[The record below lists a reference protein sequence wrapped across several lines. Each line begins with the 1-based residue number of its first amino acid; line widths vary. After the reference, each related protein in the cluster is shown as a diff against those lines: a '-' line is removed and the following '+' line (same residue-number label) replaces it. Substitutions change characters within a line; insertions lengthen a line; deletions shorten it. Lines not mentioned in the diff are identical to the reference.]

1 MSPKVARRKSLHR
14 SLFNVGISGI
24 TLTNSGSLIEPQWVE
39 ITQHEISIANLP
51 PAFEGFSIVQL
62 TDLHHSSIVTLDY
75 LQACFRQ
82 VVDLQPDLVVMTGD
96 YINYQEKY
104 AQPVAH
110 AIGETIIGAGIP
122 TYAVLGNHDHW
133 NSDWNDDWNDDSDA
147 SAFPLRNRWKGDAVE
162 VINALTA
169 GGIKVLMNESALL
182 QRGGDRLWL
191 LGCGDLLAGN
201 FDLECALGSLPL
213 TDEPR
218 FLLMHNPQPIESIAH
233 HGFDLVLSGHTHGG
247 QISLP
252 FVPPKVGNKYLAG
265 LFYVGA
271 SRLYV
276 CRGLGVTGV
285 PIRFMTT
292 PEIACFRLVR
302 SSAVRSTTTH
312 FPTQRNSRSTYY
324 KRLERYT
331 RLETAS
337 SKGWSVG
344 VFSSNR
350 SPL

>member
-1 MSPKVARRKSLHR
+1 
-14 SLFNVGISGI
+14 VGISGI

-82 VVDLQPDLVVMTGD
+82 VVDLQPNLVVMTGD
-96 YINYQEKY
+96 YITYQEKY
-104 AQPVAH
+104 AQPVAQ
-110 AIGETIIGAGIP
+110 AISETIIEAGIP

-133 NSDWNDDWNDDSDA
+133 NNDWNDDSDA
-147 SAFPLRNRWKGDAVE
+147 GVFPLRNRWKGDGLE
-162 VINALTA
+162 VFNALTA

-182 QRGGDRLWL
+182 QRGSDRLWL
-191 LGCGDLLAGN
+191 VGCDDLLAGD
-201 FDLECALGSLPL
+201 FDLEYALGSLPS
-213 TDEPR
+213 TNEPR

-252 FVPPKVGNKYLAG
+252 FVPPKVGSKYLAG
-265 LFYVGA
+265 LFYVDA

-302 SSAVRSTTTH
+302 SSGARSTATNSL
-312 FPTQRNSRSTYY
+312 TQRNSRSTYY

>member
-1 MSPKVARRKSLHR
+1 MSPKAERSRFLHR
-14 SLFNVGISGI
+14 SLFNMGISGI
-24 TLTNSGSLIEPQWVE
+24 TLTNSESFIEPQWIE
-39 ITQHEISIANLP
+39 ITQHKISVANLP

-62 TDLHHSSIVTLDY
+62 TDLHHGSMVTLDY

-82 VVDLQPDLVVMTGD
+82 VVDLQPDLVVLTGD
-96 YINYQEKY
+96 YITNEEEY
-104 AQPVAH
+104 AQPVAQ
-110 AIGETIIGAGIP
+110 AIGEIIVDAGIP

-133 NSDWNDDWNDDSDA
+133 NSDWSNDWNDGLDTDV
-147 SAFPLRNRWKGDAVE
+147 FPLRNRWKGDGVE

-182 QRGGDRLWL
+182 RRGSDRLWL
-191 LGCGDLLAGN
+191 IGCGDFLAGD
-201 FDLECALGSLPL
+201 FDLERALASLPS

-218 FLLMHNPQPIESIAH
+218 FLLMHNPQPIELIAH

-302 SSAVRSTTTH
+302 ASGVQSAATTSL
-312 FPTQRNSRSTYY
+312 TQRNSQSPRYSSFDRYS
-324 KRLERYT
+324 RLAI
-331 RLETAS
+331 AS
-337 SKGWSVG
+337 SRG
-344 VFSSNR
+344 
-350 SPL
+350 

>member
-1 MSPKVARRKSLHR
+1 MLPKVAQRKSLHR
-14 SLFNVGISGI
+14 SLFNMGISGI

-96 YINYQEKY
+96 YITYQEKY
-104 AQPVAH
+104 AQPVAQ
-110 AIGETIIGAGIP
+110 AISDIIIKAGIP

-147 SAFPLRNRWKGDAVE
+147 DVFSLRNRWKGDGLE
-162 VINALTA
+162 VFNALTT
-169 GGIKVLMNESALL
+169 GGIKVLMNESASVE
-182 QRGGDRLWL
+182 RGSDRLWL
-191 LGCGDLLAGN
+191 VGCGDFLAGD
-201 FDLECALGSLPL
+201 FDLERALESLPS
-213 TDEPR
+213 TDKPR

-252 FVPPKVGNKYLAG
+252 FVPPKVGSKYLAG
-265 LFYVGA
+265 LFYVAG

-302 SSAVRSTTTH
+302 ASGAQSITANS
-312 FPTQRNSRSTYY
+312 PTQRNSRSTYY
-324 KRLERYT
+324 RRLERYT
-331 RLETAS
+331 RLEIAS

-344 VFSSNR
+344 VFSSNK

>member
-1 MSPKVARRKSLHR
+1 MSPKVERRRALHR

-24 TLTNSGSLIEPQWVE
+24 TLTNSESLVEPQWIE

-51 PAFEGFSIVQL
+51 PAFEDFSIVQL

-82 VVDLQPDLVVMTGD
+82 VVELQPDLVVMTGD
-96 YINYQEKY
+96 YITRQEKY
-104 AQPVAH
+104 AQPVAQ
-110 AIGETIIGAGIP
+110 AICKIIVEAGIP

-133 NSDWNDDWNDDSDA
+133 NNDWNNEWNDDLDA
-147 SAFPLRNRWKGDAVE
+147 GVFPLRNRWKGDGVK
-162 VINALTA
+162 VLNALVA
-169 GGIKVLMNESALL
+169 GRIKVLMNESVPL
-182 QRGGDRLWL
+182 QRGNDRLWL
-191 LGCGDLLAGN
+191 VGCDDFLAGD
-201 FDLECALGSLPL
+201 FDLERALTSLPS
-213 TDEPR
+213 TGEPR

-302 SSAVRSTTTH
+302 SS
-312 FPTQRNSRSTYY
+312 
-324 KRLERYT
+324 
-331 RLETAS
+331 
-337 SKGWSVG
+337 G
-344 VFSSNR
+344 VQSIAA
-350 SPL
+350 

>member
-1 MSPKVARRKSLHR
+1 MSPKVERRRALHR

-24 TLTNSGSLIEPQWVE
+24 TLTNFESLVEPQWIEV
-39 ITQHEISIANLP
+39 TQHEISIANLP
-51 PAFEGFSIVQL
+51 PAFEGYSIVQL

-96 YINYQEKY
+96 YITRQEKY
-104 AQPVAH
+104 AQPVAQ
-110 AIGETIIGAGIP
+110 AIREIIVEAGIP

-133 NSDWNDDWNDDSDA
+133 NNDWNNDWNDDLDA
-147 SAFPLRNRWKGDAVE
+147 SVFPLRNRWRGDGVE
-162 VINALTA
+162 VLNALSA
-169 GGIKVLMNESALL
+169 GKIKVLMNESVPL
-182 QRGGDRLWL
+182 QRGNDRLWL
-191 LGCGDLLAGN
+191 VGCDDFLAGD
-201 FDLECALGSLPL
+201 FDLEHALTSLPS

-276 CRGLGVTGV
+276 SRGLGVTGV

-302 SSAVRSTTTH
+302 SS
-312 FPTQRNSRSTYY
+312 
-324 KRLERYT
+324 
-331 RLETAS
+331 
-337 SKGWSVG
+337 G
-344 VFSSNR
+344 VQSIAA
-350 SPL
+350 

>member
-1 MSPKVARRKSLHR
+1 MSPKVARRRSLHR

-24 TLTNSGSLIEPQWVE
+24 TLTNSGSLIEPQWIE

-51 PAFEGFSIVQL
+51 PVFEGFSIVQL

-96 YINYQEKY
+96 YITYQEKY
-104 AQPVAH
+104 AQPVAQ
-110 AIGETIIGAGIP
+110 AVSEIIIEAGIP

-133 NSDWNDDWNDDSDA
+133 NNDSDA
-147 SAFPLRNRWKGDAVE
+147 NMFTLRNRWKGDGVE
-162 VINALTA
+162 VLNALTD

-182 QRGGDRLWL
+182 QRGNNRLWL
-191 LGCGDLLAGN
+191 IGCDDLLAGD
-201 FDLECALGSLPL
+201 FDLERALASLPS

-252 FVPPKVGNKYLAG
+252 FVPPKVGSKYLAG

-302 SSAVRSTTTH
+302 SSGVRSTAGNSL
-312 FPTQRNSRSTYY
+312 TQRNSESPYY
-324 KRLERYT
+324 KRLERYA
-331 RLETAS
+331 RLEIAS
-337 SKGWSVG
+337 SNG
-344 VFSSNR
+344 
-350 SPL
+350 

>member
-1 MSPKVARRKSLHR
+1 MSPKTEKRRFLHR

-24 TLTNSGSLIEPQWVE
+24 TLTNSGSLIEPQWIE

-51 PAFEGFSIVQL
+51 PAFEGFSIAQL
-62 TDLHHSSIVTLDY
+62 TDLHHSSMVTLDY

-96 YINYQEKY
+96 YITYQEKY
-104 AQPVAH
+104 AQPVAQ
-110 AIGETIIGAGIP
+110 AICEIIVEAGIP
-122 TYAVLGNHDHW
+122 TYGVLGNHDHW
-133 NSDWNDDWNDDSDA
+133 NSDWNNDSDT
-147 SAFPLRNRWKGDAVE
+147 SMFPLRNRWKGDGVE
-162 VINALTA
+162 VLNALTA
-169 GGIKVLMNESALL
+169 GGMKVLMNESALL
-182 QRGGDRLWL
+182 QRGSDRLWL
-191 LGCGDLLAGN
+191 VGCGDFLAGD
-201 FDLECALGSLPL
+201 FDLERALASIPS

-252 FVPPKVGNKYLAG
+252 FVPPKVGSKYLAG

-302 SSAVRSTTTH
+302 SSGGRSTATNSL
-312 FPTQRNSRSTYY
+312 TQRNSRSPYY
-324 KRLERYT
+324 KRLDRYA
-331 RLETAS
+331 RLAIAS
-337 SKGWSVG
+337 SNG
-344 VFSSNR
+344 
-350 SPL
+350 

>member
-1 MSPKVARRKSLHR
+1 MSPKTEKRRFLHR

-24 TLTNSGSLIEPQWVE
+24 TLTNSGSLIEPQWIE

-62 TDLHHSSIVTLDY
+62 TDLHHSSMVTLDY

-96 YINYQEKY
+96 YITYQEKY
-104 AQPVAH
+104 AQPVAQ
-110 AIGETIIGAGIP
+110 AICEIIVEAGIP
-122 TYAVLGNHDHW
+122 TYGVLGNHDHW
-133 NSDWNDDWNDDSDA
+133 NSDWNNDSDT
-147 SAFPLRNRWKGDAVE
+147 SMFPLRNRWKGDGVE
-162 VINALTA
+162 VLNALTA
-169 GGIKVLMNESALL
+169 GGMKVLMNESALL
-182 QRGGDRLWL
+182 QRGSDRLWL
-191 LGCGDLLAGN
+191 VGCGDFLAGD
-201 FDLECALGSLPL
+201 FDLEHALASIPS

-252 FVPPKVGNKYLAG
+252 FVPPKVGSKYLAG

-302 SSAVRSTTTH
+302 SSGVRSTATNSL
-312 FPTQRNSRSTYY
+312 TQRNSRSPYY
-324 KRLERYT
+324 KRLDRYA
-331 RLETAS
+331 RLAIAS
-337 SKGWSVG
+337 SNG
-344 VFSSNR
+344 
-350 SPL
+350 

>member
-1 MSPKVARRKSLHR
+1 MSPKAERRRFLHR

-24 TLTNSGSLIEPQWVE
+24 TLTNSGSLIEPQWIE

-62 TDLHHSSIVTLDY
+62 TDLHHSSMVTLDY

-82 VVDLQPDLVVMTGD
+82 VVDLQPDLVVLTGD
-96 YINYQEKY
+96 YITYQEKY
-104 AQPVAH
+104 AQPVAQ
-110 AIGETIIGAGIP
+110 AIREIIIDAGIP

-133 NSDWNDDWNDDSDA
+133 NNDWNDDWNDDSDA
-147 SAFPLRNRWKGDAVE
+147 TVFPLRNRWKGDGLE
-162 VINALTA
+162 VFNALTA
-169 GGIKVLMNESALL
+169 EGIKVLMNESALL
-182 QRGGDRLWL
+182 QRGSDRLWL
-191 LGCGDLLAGN
+191 VGCDDFLAGD
-201 FDLECALGSLPL
+201 FDLEHALASLPS

-218 FLLMHNPQPIESIAH
+218 FLLMHNPQPIESISH

-252 FVPPKVGNKYLAG
+252 FVPPKVGSKYLSG
-265 LFYVGA
+265 LFYVGT

-292 PEIACFRLVR
+292 PEIAYFRLVR
-302 SSAVRSTTTH
+302 PSGIRSTAAN
-312 FPTQRNSRSTYY
+312 FPAQRNPQSPYY
-324 KRLERYT
+324 KRFERYS
-331 RLETAS
+331 RLESAS
-337 SKGWSVG
+337 SKG
-344 VFSSNR
+344 
-350 SPL
+350 

>member
-1 MSPKVARRKSLHR
+1 MSPKATRIRSLHR

-75 LQACFRQ
+75 LQACFQQ

-96 YINYQEKY
+96 YITYQEKY
-104 AQPVAH
+104 AQPVAQ
-110 AIGETIIGAGIP
+110 AIGETIIEAGIP

-147 SAFPLRNRWKGDAVE
+147 DAFSLRNRWKGDGLE

-169 GGIKVLMNESALL
+169 KGIKVLMNEAALL
-182 QRGGDRLWL
+182 RRGGDRLWL
-191 LGCGDLLAGN
+191 VGCDDLLAGDFN
-201 FDLECALGSLPL
+201 LEHALETLPS

-233 HGFDLVLSGHTHGG
+233 HRFDLVLSGHTHGG

-252 FVPPKVGNKYLAG
+252 FVPPKVGSKYLAG

-302 SSAVRSTTTH
+302 ASGVRSTTPN
-312 FPTQRNSRSTYY
+312 FPTRRNSRSAYY

>member
-14 SLFNVGISGI
+14 SLFNMGISGI
-24 TLTNSGSLIEPQWVE
+24 TLTNSGNLIEPQWVE

-62 TDLHHSSIVTLDY
+62 TDLHHSSMVTLDY

-96 YINYQEKY
+96 YITYQEKY
-104 AQPVAH
+104 AQPVAQ
-110 AIGETIIGAGIP
+110 AIGETIIEAGIP

-133 NSDWNDDWNDDSDA
+133 NSDWNDDWNNDSDA
-147 SAFPLRNRWKGDAVE
+147 DVFPLRNRWKGDGLE
-162 VINALTA
+162 VTNALTA
-169 GGIKVLMNESALL
+169 EGIKVLMNESAPLR
-182 QRGGDRLWL
+182 RGNDRLWL
-191 LGCGDLLAGN
+191 VGCDDLLAGD
-201 FDLECALGSLPL
+201 FDLERALGDLPL
-213 TDEPR
+213 ADEPR

-233 HGFDLVLSGHTHGG
+233 HRFDLVLSGHTHGG

-252 FVPPKVGNKYLAG
+252 FVPPKVGRKYLAG

-302 SSAVRSTTTH
+302 SSGLRSTIAN
-312 FPTQRNSRSTYY
+312 FPTRHNSRSTYY

-331 RLETAS
+331 RLEIAS

>member
-1 MSPKVARRKSLHR
+1 MSPKTERRRALHR

-24 TLTNSGSLIEPQWVE
+24 TLTNSESLVEPQWIE

-51 PAFEGFSIVQL
+51 PDFEDFSIVQL

-96 YINYQEKY
+96 YITYQEKY
-104 AQPVAH
+104 AKPVAQ
-110 AIGETIIGAGIP
+110 AISKIIVEAGIP

-133 NSDWNDDWNDDSDA
+133 NNDWNNDLDTDV
-147 SAFPLRNRWKGDAVE
+147 FPLQNRWKGDGVE
-162 VINALTA
+162 VHNALTA
-169 GGIKVLMNESALL
+169 AGIKVLMNESAML

-191 LGCGDLLAGN
+191 VGCGDFLAGD
-201 FDLECALGSLPL
+201 FDLERAIASLPSI
-213 TDEPR
+213 DEPR
-218 FLLMHNPQPIESIAH
+218 LLLMHNPQPIESIAH

-276 CRGLGVTGV
+276 CRGLGVTGI

-292 PEIACFRLVR
+292 PEIAHFRLVR
-302 SSAVRSTTTH
+302 SSGVRSI
-312 FPTQRNSRSTYY
+312 
-324 KRLERYT
+324 
-331 RLETAS
+331 AA
-337 SKGWSVG
+337 
-344 VFSSNR
+344 
-350 SPL
+350 

>member
-1 MSPKVARRKSLHR
+1 MSPKIARHKSLHR

-24 TLTNSGSLIEPQWVE
+24 TLTNSGNLIEPQWVE

-75 LQACFRQ
+75 LQACFQQ

-96 YINYQEKY
+96 YINYQKEY
-104 AQPVAH
+104 AQPVAQ
-110 AIGETIIGAGIP
+110 AIGETIIKAGIP

-147 SAFPLRNRWKGDAVE
+147 SAFPLRNRWKGDGVE

-191 LGCGDLLAGN
+191 LGCGDLFAGN
-201 FDLECALGSLPL
+201 FDLECALGSLPS

-285 PIRFMTT
+285 PFRFMTT

-302 SSAVRSTTTH
+302 SSAVRSTTTNL
-312 FPTQRNSRSTYY
+312 PTQRNSRSAYY

>member
-1 MSPKVARRKSLHR
+1 MLRKAERHKSLHR

-24 TLTNSGSLIEPQWVE
+24 TLTNSGNLIEPQWVE

-75 LQACFRQ
+75 LQACFQQ

-96 YINYQEKY
+96 YINYQKKY
-104 AQPVAH
+104 AQPVAQ
-110 AIGETIIGAGIP
+110 AIGETIIEAGIP

-147 SAFPLRNRWKGDAVE
+147 FPLRNRWKGDGLE
-162 VINALTA
+162 VIDALTA

-201 FDLECALGSLPL
+201 FDLEGALGALPS
-213 TDEPR
+213 TEEPR

-252 FVPPKVGNKYLAG
+252 FVPPKVGSKYLAG

-302 SSAVRSTTTH
+302 ASGVRSTTPN
-312 FPTQRNSRSTYY
+312 FPTQRSFRSAYY

>member
-14 SLFNVGISGI
+14 SLFNMGISGI

-51 PAFEGFSIVQL
+51 LAFEGFSIVQL
-62 TDLHHSSIVTLDY
+62 TDLHHSSMVTLDY

-96 YINYQEKY
+96 YITYQDKY
-104 AQPVAH
+104 AQPVAQ
-110 AIGETIIGAGIP
+110 AIGETIVEAGIP

-133 NSDWNDDWNDDSDA
+133 NSDWNDDWNNDA
-147 SAFPLRNRWKGDAVE
+147 DADVSPLRNRWKGDGLE

-169 GGIKVLMNESALL
+169 EGIKVLMNESAPL
-182 QRGGDRLWL
+182 QRGSDRLWL
-191 LGCGDLLAGN
+191 VGCDDLLAGD
-201 FDLECALGSLPL
+201 FDLERALGVLPS

-302 SSAVRSTTTH
+302 ASGARSVAIN
-312 FPTQRNSRSTYY
+312 FPTRRNSRSSYY

>member
-1 MSPKVARRKSLHR
+1 MSPKAERRRALHR

-24 TLTNSGSLIEPQWVE
+24 TLTNSESVVEPQWIE

-96 YINYQEKY
+96 YITRQEKY
-104 AQPVAH
+104 AQPVAQ
-110 AIGETIIGAGIP
+110 AICEIIVQAGIP

-133 NSDWNDDWNDDSDA
+133 NNDWNYDWNDDLDA
-147 SAFPLRNRWKGDAVE
+147 GVFPSRNRWKGDGVE
-162 VINALTA
+162 VLNALTA
-169 GGIKVLMNESALL
+169 GGIKVLMNESAPL
-182 QRGGDRLWL
+182 QRGSDRLWL
-191 LGCGDLLAGN
+191 VGCDDFLAGD
-201 FDLECALGSLPL
+201 FDLERALAFLPS
-213 TDEPR
+213 TDEPC

-302 SSAVRSTTTH
+302 SS
-312 FPTQRNSRSTYY
+312 
-324 KRLERYT
+324 
-331 RLETAS
+331 
-337 SKGWSVG
+337 G
-344 VFSSNR
+344 VQSIAA
-350 SPL
+350 

>member
-1 MSPKVARRKSLHR
+1 MSPKVERRRALHR

-24 TLTNSGSLIEPQWVE
+24 TLTNFESLVEPQWIE

-96 YINYQEKY
+96 YITRQEKY
-104 AQPVAH
+104 AQPVAQ
-110 AIGETIIGAGIP
+110 AICEIIVEAGIP

-133 NSDWNDDWNDDSDA
+133 NNDWNNDWNDDLDA
-147 SAFPLRNRWKGDAVE
+147 SVFPLRNRWRGDGVE
-162 VINALTA
+162 VLNALTA
-169 GGIKVLMNESALL
+169 GKIKVLMNESVPL
-182 QRGGDRLWL
+182 QRGNDRLWL
-191 LGCGDLLAGN
+191 VGCDDFLAGD
-201 FDLECALGSLPL
+201 FDLERALASLPS

-276 CRGLGVTGV
+276 SRGLGVTGV

-302 SSAVRSTTTH
+302 SSGAQSI
-312 FPTQRNSRSTYY
+312 
-324 KRLERYT
+324 
-331 RLETAS
+331 AA
-337 SKGWSVG
+337 
-344 VFSSNR
+344 
-350 SPL
+350 

>member
-1 MSPKVARRKSLHR
+1 MSPKIARRKSLHR

-24 TLTNSGSLIEPQWVE
+24 TLTNSGNLIEPQWVE

-62 TDLHHSSIVTLDY
+62 TDLHHSSIVTLEY
-75 LQACFRQ
+75 LQACFQQ
-82 VVDLQPDLVVMTGD
+82 VVNLQPDLVVMTGD
-96 YINYQEKY
+96 YINYQKKY
-104 AQPVAH
+104 AQPVAQ
-110 AIGETIIGAGIP
+110 AIGETIIEAGIP
-122 TYAVLGNHDHW
+122 IYAVLGNHDHW

-147 SAFPLRNRWKGDAVE
+147 SAFPLRNRWKGDGLE

-182 QRGGDRLWL
+182 QRGGDHLWL
-191 LGCGDLLAGN
+191 LGCGDLFAGN
-201 FDLECALGSLPL
+201 FDLERALGSLPS

-302 SSAVRSTTTH
+302 SSAARSTTTN
-312 FPTQRNSRSTYY
+312 FPTQRNSRSAYY

>member
-1 MSPKVARRKSLHR
+1 MSPKATRIRSLHR

-75 LQACFRQ
+75 LQACFQQ

-96 YINYQEKY
+96 YITYQEKY
-104 AQPVAH
+104 AEPVSQ

-147 SAFPLRNRWKGDAVE
+147 DAFSLRNRWKGDGLE

-169 GGIKVLMNESALL
+169 KGIKVLMNEAALL
-182 QRGGDRLWL
+182 RRGGDRLWL
-191 LGCGDLLAGN
+191 VGCDDLLAGDFN
-201 FDLECALGSLPL
+201 LEHALETLPS

-233 HGFDLVLSGHTHGG
+233 HRFDLVLSGHTHGG

-252 FVPPKVGNKYLAG
+252 FVPPKVGSKYLAG

-302 SSAVRSTTTH
+302 ASGVRSTTPN
-312 FPTQRNSRSTYY
+312 FPTRRNSRSAYY

>member
-14 SLFNVGISGI
+14 SLFNMGISGI

-51 PAFEGFSIVQL
+51 LAFEGFSIVQL
-62 TDLHHSSIVTLDY
+62 TDLHHSSVVTLDY

-96 YINYQEKY
+96 YITYQDKY
-104 AQPVAH
+104 AQPVAQ
-110 AIGETIIGAGIP
+110 AIGETIVEAGIP

-133 NSDWNDDWNDDSDA
+133 NSDWNDDWNNDA
-147 SAFPLRNRWKGDAVE
+147 DADVSPLRNRWKGDGLE

-169 GGIKVLMNESALL
+169 GGIKVLMNEAAPLR
-182 QRGGDRLWL
+182 RGSDRLWL
-191 LGCGDLLAGN
+191 VGCDDLLAGD
-201 FDLECALGSLPL
+201 FDLERALGALPS

-292 PEIACFRLVR
+292 PEIACFRLARASGAR
-302 SSAVRSTTTH
+302 SVAVNS
-312 FPTQRNSRSTYY
+312 PTRRNSRSSYY

>member
-14 SLFNVGISGI
+14 SLFNMGISGI

-51 PAFEGFSIVQL
+51 LAFEGFSVVQL
-62 TDLHHSSIVTLDY
+62 TDLHHSSVVTLAY

-96 YINYQEKY
+96 YITYQDKY
-104 AQPVAH
+104 AHPVAQ
-110 AIGETIIGAGIP
+110 AIGETIVEAGIP

-133 NSDWNDDWNDDSDA
+133 NSDWNDDWNNDA
-147 SAFPLRNRWKGDAVE
+147 DTNGFPLRNRWKGDGLE

-169 GGIKVLMNESALL
+169 EGIKVLMNESASL
-182 QRGGDRLWL
+182 QRGSDRLWL
-191 LGCGDLLAGN
+191 VGCDDLLAGD
-201 FDLECALGSLPL
+201 FDLERALGALPS

-233 HGFDLVLSGHTHGG
+233 HEFDLVLSGHTHGG

-302 SSAVRSTTTH
+302 ASGARSVAINS
-312 FPTQRNSRSTYY
+312 PMRRNSRSSYY

>member
-1 MSPKVARRKSLHR
+1 MSPKATRIRSLHR

-75 LQACFRQ
+75 LQACFQQ

-104 AQPVAH
+104 AQPVAQ
-110 AIGETIIGAGIP
+110 AIGETIIETGIP

-133 NSDWNDDWNDDSDA
+133 NSDWNNDWNDDSDT
-147 SAFPLRNRWKGDAVE
+147 SAFPLCNRWKGDGVE

-201 FDLECALGSLPL
+201 FDLEYALRSLPS
-213 TDEPR
+213 TDEPC

-252 FVPPKVGNKYLAG
+252 FVPPKVGSKYLAG

-292 PEIACFRLVR
+292 PEIAGFRLVR
-302 SSAVRSTTTH
+302 AAGVRSTTTN
-312 FPTQRNSRSTYY
+312 FPTRRNSRSAYY

>member
-1 MSPKVARRKSLHR
+1 MSPKTEKRRFLHR

-24 TLTNSGSLIEPQWVE
+24 TLTNSGSLIEPQWIE

-62 TDLHHSSIVTLDY
+62 TDLHHSSMVTLDY

-96 YINYQEKY
+96 YITYQEKY
-104 AQPVAH
+104 AQPVAQ
-110 AIGETIIGAGIP
+110 AICEIIVEAGIP
-122 TYAVLGNHDHW
+122 TYGVLGNHDHW
-133 NSDWNDDWNDDSDA
+133 NSDWNNDSDT
-147 SAFPLRNRWKGDAVE
+147 SMFPLRNRWKGDGVE
-162 VINALTA
+162 VLNALTA
-169 GGIKVLMNESALL
+169 GGMKVLMNESALL
-182 QRGGDRLWL
+182 QRGSDRLWL
-191 LGCGDLLAGN
+191 VGCGDFLAGD
-201 FDLECALGSLPL
+201 FDLERALASIPS

-233 HGFDLVLSGHTHGG
+233 YGFDLVLSGHTHGG

-252 FVPPKVGNKYLAG
+252 FVPPKVGSKYLAG

-302 SSAVRSTTTH
+302 SSGVRSTATNSL
-312 FPTQRNSRSTYY
+312 TQRNSRSPYY
-324 KRLERYT
+324 KRLDRYA
-331 RLETAS
+331 RLAIAS
-337 SKGWSVG
+337 SNG
-344 VFSSNR
+344 
-350 SPL
+350 

>member
-1 MSPKVARRKSLHR
+1 MSPKVERRRALHR

-24 TLTNSGSLIEPQWVE
+24 TLTNSESLVEPQWIE

-51 PAFEGFSIVQL
+51 TAFEDFSIVQL

-82 VVDLQPDLVVMTGD
+82 VVELQPDLVVMTGD
-96 YINYQEKY
+96 YITRQEKY
-104 AQPVAH
+104 AQPVAQ
-110 AIGETIIGAGIP
+110 AICEIIVEAGIP
-122 TYAVLGNHDHW
+122 IYAVLGNHDHW
-133 NSDWNDDWNDDSDA
+133 NNDWNNEWNDDLDA
-147 SAFPLRNRWKGDAVE
+147 GVFPLRNRWKGDGVK
-162 VINALTA
+162 VLNALVA
-169 GGIKVLMNESALL
+169 GRIKVLMNESVSL
-182 QRGGDRLWL
+182 QRGNDRLWL
-191 LGCGDLLAGN
+191 VGCDDFLAGD
-201 FDLECALGSLPL
+201 FDLERALTSLPS
-213 TDEPR
+213 TGEPR

-302 SSAVRSTTTH
+302 SS
-312 FPTQRNSRSTYY
+312 
-324 KRLERYT
+324 
-331 RLETAS
+331 
-337 SKGWSVG
+337 G
-344 VFSSNR
+344 VQSIAA
-350 SPL
+350 

>member
-1 MSPKVARRKSLHR
+1 MPPKTERRKFLHR

-62 TDLHHSSIVTLDY
+62 TDLHHSSMVTLDY

-96 YINYQEKY
+96 YITYQEKY
-104 AQPVAH
+104 AQPVAQ
-110 AIGETIIGAGIP
+110 AICEIIVEAGIP
-122 TYAVLGNHDHW
+122 TYGVLGNHDHW
-133 NSDWNDDWNDDSDA
+133 NSDWNNDSDT
-147 SAFPLRNRWKGDAVE
+147 SMFPLRNRWKGDGVE
-162 VINALTA
+162 VLNALTA
-169 GGIKVLMNESALL
+169 GGMKVLMNESALL
-182 QRGGDRLWL
+182 QRGSDRLWL
-191 LGCGDLLAGN
+191 VGCGDFLAGD
-201 FDLECALGSLPL
+201 FDLERALASIPS

-252 FVPPKVGNKYLAG
+252 FVPPKVGSKYLAG

-302 SSAVRSTTTH
+302 SSGVRSTATNSL
-312 FPTQRNSRSTYY
+312 TQRNSRSPYY
-324 KRLERYT
+324 KRLDRYA
-331 RLETAS
+331 RLAIAS
-337 SKGWSVG
+337 SNG
-344 VFSSNR
+344 
-350 SPL
+350 

>member
-1 MSPKVARRKSLHR
+1 MSPKAERRRALHR

-24 TLTNSGSLIEPQWVE
+24 TLTNSESLIEPQWIE

-96 YINYQEKY
+96 YITRQKKY
-104 AQPVAH
+104 AQPVAQ
-110 AIGETIIGAGIP
+110 AICEIIVEAGIP
-122 TYAVLGNHDHW
+122 IYAVLGNHDHW
-133 NSDWNDDWNDDSDA
+133 NNEWNNDLDA
-147 SAFPLRNRWKGDAVE
+147 SVFPLRNRWKGDGVE

-169 GGIKVLMNESALL
+169 GGIQVLMNESAPL
-182 QRGGDRLWL
+182 QRGSDRLWL
-191 LGCGDLLAGN
+191 VGCDDFLAGD
-201 FDLECALGSLPL
+201 FDLERALAFLPS

-271 SRLYV
+271 SRLYIS
-276 CRGLGVTGV
+276 RGLGVTGV

-292 PEIACFRLVR
+292 PEIAYFRLIR
-302 SSAVRSTTTH
+302 SS
-312 FPTQRNSRSTYY
+312 
-324 KRLERYT
+324 
-331 RLETAS
+331 
-337 SKGWSVG
+337 G
-344 VFSSNR
+344 VQSIAA
-350 SPL
+350 

>member
-1 MSPKVARRKSLHR
+1 MSPKVARRRSLHR

-75 LQACFRQ
+75 LQACFQQ

-96 YINYQEKY
+96 YITYQKKY
-104 AQPVAH
+104 AQPVAQ
-110 AIGETIIGAGIP
+110 AIGETIVGAGIP

-147 SAFPLRNRWKGDAVE
+147 DVFPLRNRWKGDGLE

-169 GGIKVLMNESALL
+169 EGIKVLMNEAALL
-182 QRGGDRLWL
+182 QRGNDCLWL
-191 LGCGDLLAGN
+191 VGCDDLLAGD
-201 FDLECALGSLPL
+201 FDLERALGVLPA

-252 FVPPKVGNKYLAG
+252 FVPPKVGSKYLAG

-302 SSAVRSTTTH
+302 SSTVRSTSTN
-312 FPTQRNSRSTYY
+312 FPTQRNSRSAYY

>member
-1 MSPKVARRKSLHR
+1 M
-14 SLFNVGISGI
+14 
-24 TLTNSGSLIEPQWVE
+24 
-39 ITQHEISIANLP
+39 
-51 PAFEGFSIVQL
+51 
-62 TDLHHSSIVTLDY
+62 VTLDY

-96 YINYQEKY
+96 YITYQEKY
-104 AQPVAH
+104 AQPVAQ
-110 AIGETIIGAGIP
+110 AICEIIVEAGIP
-122 TYAVLGNHDHW
+122 TYGVLGNHDHW
-133 NSDWNDDWNDDSDA
+133 NNDWNNDSDT
-147 SAFPLRNRWKGDAVE
+147 SMFPLRNRWKGNGVE
-162 VINALTA
+162 VLNALTA

-182 QRGGDRLWL
+182 QRGSDHLWL
-191 LGCGDLLAGN
+191 VGCGDFLAGD
-201 FDLECALGSLPL
+201 FDLERALASIPS

-252 FVPPKVGNKYLAG
+252 FVPPKVGSKYLAG

-302 SSAVRSTTTH
+302 SSGGRSTATNSL
-312 FPTQRNSRSTYY
+312 TQRNSRSPYY
-324 KRLERYT
+324 KRLDRYA
-331 RLETAS
+331 RLAIAS
-337 SKGWSVG
+337 SNG
-344 VFSSNR
+344 
-350 SPL
+350 

>member
-1 MSPKVARRKSLHR
+1 MSPKIARRKSLHR
-14 SLFNVGISGI
+14 SLFNMGISGI

-39 ITQHEISIANLP
+39 ITQHEISITNLP

-75 LQACFRQ
+75 LRACFQQ

-96 YINYQEKY
+96 YITYQEEY
-104 AQPVAH
+104 AQPVAQ
-110 AIGETIIGAGIP
+110 AISDIIIEAGIP

-147 SAFPLRNRWKGDAVE
+147 TAFPLRNRWKGDGLE
-162 VINALTA
+162 VFNALTA
-169 GGIKVLMNESALL
+169 GGIKVLVNESALL
-182 QRGGDRLWL
+182 DRGNDRLWL
-191 LGCGDLLAGN
+191 VGCGDLLAGN
-201 FDLECALGSLPL
+201 FDLERALGALPS

-252 FVPPKVGNKYLAG
+252 FVPPKVGSKYLAG
-265 LFYVGA
+265 LFYVDA

-302 SSAVRSTTTH
+302 SSGVRSTTTN
-312 FPTQRNSRSTYY
+312 FPNQYNSRSAYY

>member
-1 MSPKVARRKSLHR
+1 MSPNVARRKSLHR
-14 SLFNVGISGI
+14 SLFHMGISGI
-24 TLTNSGSLIEPQWVE
+24 TLTNSGNLIEPQWVE

-62 TDLHHSSIVTLDY
+62 TDLHHSSMVTLDY

-96 YINYQEKY
+96 YITYQEKY
-104 AQPVAH
+104 AQPVAQ
-110 AIGETIIGAGIP
+110 AIGETIIEAGIP

-133 NSDWNDDWNDDSDA
+133 NNDWNDDWNNDSDA
-147 SAFPLRNRWKGDAVE
+147 DVFPLRNRWKGDGLE

-169 GGIKVLMNESALL
+169 EGIKILMNESALL

-191 LGCGDLLAGN
+191 VGCDDLLAGD
-201 FDLECALGSLPL
+201 FDLERALGDLPPAG
-213 TDEPR
+213 EPR

-252 FVPPKVGNKYLAG
+252 FVPPKVGRKYLAG

-292 PEIACFRLVR
+292 PEIACFRLAR
-302 SSAVRSTTTH
+302 SSGGRATTANVSA
-312 FPTQRNSRSTYY
+312 QRNSRSTYY

>member
-1 MSPKVARRKSLHR
+1 MSPKAERHKSLHR
-14 SLFNVGISGI
+14 SLFNMGISGI

-75 LQACFRQ
+75 LQACFQQ

-96 YINYQEKY
+96 YITYQEEY
-104 AQPVAH
+104 AQPVAQ
-110 AIGETIIGAGIP
+110 AIGETIIEAGIP

-133 NSDWNDDWNDDSDA
+133 NSDWNDDWNNDSDA
-147 SAFPLRNRWKGDAVE
+147 DVFPLRNRWKGDGLE
-162 VINALTA
+162 VTNAFTA
-169 GGIKVLMNESALL
+169 EGIKVLVNESTPL
-182 QRGGDRLWL
+182 QRGSDRLWL
-191 LGCGDLLAGN
+191 VGCGDFLAGD
-201 FDLECALGSLPL
+201 FDLECALEALPP
-213 TDEPR
+213 TEEPR

-252 FVPPKVGNKYLAG
+252 FVPPKVGRKYLAG

-292 PEIACFRLVR
+292 PEIACFRLAR
-302 SSAVRSTTTH
+302 SSGVRSTTANV
-312 FPTQRNSRSTYY
+312 PTQRNSRSAYY

>member
-1 MSPKVARRKSLHR
+1 MSPKTEKRRFLHR

-24 TLTNSGSLIEPQWVE
+24 TLTNSGSLIEPQWIE

-62 TDLHHSSIVTLDY
+62 TDLHHSSMVTLDY
-75 LQACFRQ
+75 LQACFQQ

-96 YINYQEKY
+96 YITYQEKY
-104 AQPVAH
+104 AQPVAQ
-110 AIGETIIGAGIP
+110 AIGETIIEAGIP

-133 NSDWNDDWNDDSDA
+133 NSDWNNDSDT
-147 SAFPLRNRWKGDAVE
+147 SMFPLRNRWKGDGVE
-162 VINALTA
+162 VLNALTA
-169 GGIKVLMNESALL
+169 GGMKVLMNESALL
-182 QRGGDRLWL
+182 QRGSDRLWL
-191 LGCGDLLAGN
+191 VGCGDFLAGD
-201 FDLECALGSLPL
+201 FDLERALASIPS

-252 FVPPKVGNKYLAG
+252 FVPPKVGSKYLAG

-302 SSAVRSTTTH
+302 SSGGRSTATNSL
-312 FPTQRNSRSTYY
+312 TQRNSRSPYY
-324 KRLERYT
+324 KRLDRYA
-331 RLETAS
+331 RLAIAS
-337 SKGWSVG
+337 SNG
-344 VFSSNR
+344 
-350 SPL
+350 

>member
-1 MSPKVARRKSLHR
+1 M
-14 SLFNVGISGI
+14 
-24 TLTNSGSLIEPQWVE
+24 
-39 ITQHEISIANLP
+39 
-51 PAFEGFSIVQL
+51 
-62 TDLHHSSIVTLDY
+62 TLDY
-75 LQACFRQ
+75 LQACFQQ

-96 YINYQEKY
+96 YITYQEKY
-104 AQPVAH
+104 AQPVAQT
-110 AIGETIIGAGIP
+110 IGETIIEAGIP

-133 NSDWNDDWNDDSDA
+133 NRDWNNDWNDDSDA
-147 SAFPLRNRWKGDAVE
+147 DAFSLRNRWKGDGLE
-162 VINALTA
+162 VLNALTA
-169 GGIKVLMNESALL
+169 KGIKVLMNQAALL
-182 QRGGDRLWL
+182 RRGNDRLWL
-191 LGCGDLLAGN
+191 VGCDDLLAGDFN
-201 FDLECALGSLPL
+201 LERALETLPS

-252 FVPPKVGNKYLAG
+252 FVPPKVGSKYLAG

-302 SSAVRSTTTH
+302 SAGVRSTTAN
-312 FPTQRNSRSTYY
+312 FPIQRNSRSAYY

-331 RLETAS
+331 RLEIAS